1 MQRKLVLQS
10 LQFVKWGQLKQKK
23 MLSYLACRKAPSP

>member
-23 MLSYLACRKAPSP
+23 MLGYLASRKAPSP